1 MLLGSYALKCK
12 PAWVLHFIILRK
24 KRVPQNNLLFQRVAE
39 LVTHKFKQLIQRIP
53 PINWF
58 DLTPPL

>member
-1 MLLGSYALKCK
+1 MQACLGSSL
-12 PAWVLHFIILRK
+12 LRK
-24 KRVPQNNLLFQRVAE
+24 MRVQQNNLLFQRVAE
-39 LVTHKFKQLIQRIP
+39 LVTQKFKQLIQWIP